1 MSNTRCYEPHTVISD
16 SRGFIRSDKG
26 FFVGDI
32 SYVLSSRL
40 YYGLLGDELDYPT
53 GVIHISGGD
62 CIGVAYTGLETGVFV
77 DNKDNRY
84 CVDSGMLGIVPLEL
98 VKDERTDI
106 GLIVP
111 ESGIVWFSHNFDGM
125 FDFYLPP
132 HTHIH
137 LDTNIRV
144 GL

>member
-1 MSNTRCYEPHTVISD
+1 MNNSIQTKHTTARN
-16 SRGFIRSDKG
+16 SRGFIKSSKD
-26 FFVGDI
+26 FYIGDI
-32 SYVLSSRL
+32 TNVLDPFEL
-40 YYGLLGDELDYPT
+40 CMVLGNEHGCPT
-53 GVIHISGGD
+53 GIVRMSAGHQ
-62 CIGVAYTGLETGVFV
+62 IGVAYTGLETGVFV
-77 DNKDNRY
+77 DNKGNRY

-98 VKDERTDI
+98 VKDERPDI

-111 ESGIVWFSHNFDGM
+111 EAGVVWFSHDFDGV